1 MSQLGAFEKALRFGE
16 GRRLKRLAEQAA
28 YIGSLEPEFEKLSD
42 AELAGKTAE
51 FRQRIENGEPVD
63 ELVFEAFAAVR
74 EAFKRSMGIRLFD
87 VQEMG
92 GIVLHEGDI
101 AEMKTG
107 EGKTFVAVQ
116 PLYLNALT
124 GKSAHLVTVNDY
136 LAKRDPEWTKPVW
149 EALGMRASFI
159 QNMMP
164 FDERRDAYAADV
176 VYGTNSEFGF
186 DYLRDNMAVALDGL
200 VQRGHDY
207 AIVDEVDSI
216 LIDEAR
222 TPLIISGEPEVAAQV
237 YYDFARVARGL
248 EGYASKPGD
257 PKGAGEE
264 SGADFEYDEKHK
276 TVSPMQGSID
286 AVERA
291 LRVDNLYD
299 PRNAQL
305 VNHLNQALKAQ
316 SLFHRDVDYVVQDGE
331 VKIVDEFTG
340 RIMEGRRWSEGLHQ
354 AVEAK
359 EGVSIQEE
367 HVTLATIT
375 LQNYF
380 RLYHKLAGMTGT
392 AKTEEKEFV
401 EIYDLH
407 VVEIP
412 TNVDVARDDKNDMIF
427 KTTDAKYNAVIGDI
441 RERHAEGQPVLVGTI
456 SVEVSEHLS
465 QLLDRQGIP
474 HKVLNAKQHE
484 QEAAII
490 AEAGQKGAVTIA
502 TNMAGRGVDIK
513 LAEGVVELGGL
524 YVLGT
529 ERHEARR
536 IDNQLRGR
544 SGRQGDPG
552 ESRFYLSG
560 QDELVR
566 LFAGDR
572 IYNIMERF
580 KVPDDQPMEAK
591 ILSNQIE
598 NAQKKVEEQNFVAR
612 KNVLK
617 YDDVLNKQRTVIY
630 DQRRRVLEGE
640 DLSQEVGLWIDEVI
654 EGTIA
659 QYTEGEFSEEWD
671 LEALCKAMQDLYA
684 TNEPITPEE
693 LSEEVGLD
701 REALVDEFQED
712 ARDTYAEKEKG
723 LGLNPETDQP
733 LLRDVERFVILQ
745 VVDVRWREHLEN
757 MDYLRE
763 GVHLR
768 AMAQKD
774 PLVEYTAEGHRMFE
788 ELNGAIREEVVMTL
802 FHAEIEVEE
811 AGQLQQAQAAQ
822 ALDGGAFAYEHE
834 SLAGSQAIAAAG
846 AGTGTL
852 LAGDGASVTAGG
864 IGAGGGSVATQ
875 QRVTDAREKNIG
887 RNDPCW
893 CGSGKKFKRCHGA

>member
-1 MSQLGAFEKALRFGE
+1 MAQQLGSFEKVLRLGE

-28 YIGSLEPEFEKLSD
+28 YIRTLEPDFERLSD

-51 FRQRIENGEPVD
+51 FKQRLENGETLE
-63 ELVFEAFAAVR
+63 ELLFDAYAAVR
-74 EAFKRSMGIRLFD
+74 EAAKRALGQNIFD
-87 VQEMG
+87 VQAMG

-107 EGKTFVAVQ
+107 EGKTLVATQ

-124 GKSAHLVTVNDY
+124 GRGVHLVTVNDY
-136 LAKRDPEWTKPVW
+136 LAKRDAGWMGPVY
-149 EALGMRASFI
+149 ERLAMRAAYI
-159 QNMMP
+159 ENLMP
-164 FDERRDAYAADV
+164 FAERREAYAADIT
-176 VYGTNSEFGF
+176 YGTNSEFGF
-186 DYLRDNMAVALDGL
+186 DYLRDNMAVSLDGV
-200 VQRGHDY
+200 VQRGHAY
-207 AIVDEVDSI
+207 GIVDEVDSI
-216 LIDEAR
+216 LVDEAR
-222 TPLIISGEPEVAAQV
+222 TPLIISGEPEVAAQT
-237 YYDFARVARGL
+237 YYDFARVVRTL
-248 EGYASKPGD
+248 DGYAAKTGD
-257 PKGAGEE
+257 PKNAAED
-264 SGADFEYDEKHK
+264 SGADYAYDEKHK
-276 TVSPMQGSID
+276 TVSPLQGAIEK
-286 AVERA
+286 VERA
-291 LRVDNLYD
+291 LKIDNLYD

-359 EGVSIQEE
+359 EGVRIQEE

-380 RLYHKLAGMTGT
+380 RLYEKLAGMTGT

-412 TNVDVARDDKNDMIF
+412 TNVPVVRDDRNDMIF
-427 KTTDAKYNAVIGDI
+427 KTKDAKYNAVIEDLK
-441 RERHAEGQPVLVGTI
+441 ERYEKGQPVLVGTI
-456 SVEVSEHLS
+456 DVAVSEHLS
-465 QLLDRQGIP
+465 QLLQRQGIP
-474 HKVLNAKQHE
+474 HNVLNAKQHE
-484 QEAAII
+484 KEAGII
-490 AEAGQKGAVTIA
+490 AEAGQKHAVTIA

-513 LAEGVVELGGL
+513 LGEGVVDLGGL

-560 QDELVR
+560 QDDLVR

-572 IYNIMERF
+572 IYNIMDRF
-580 KVPDDQPMEAK
+580 KVPEDQPMEAR

-617 YDDVLNKQRTVIY
+617 YDDVLNKQRSVIY
-630 DQRRRVLEGE
+630 EQRRKVLEGE
-640 DLSQEVGLWIDEVI
+640 DLSEEVGRWIDEVI
-654 EGTIA
+654 ERTVM
-659 QYTEGEFSEEWD
+659 QYTSGEFDEEWD
-671 LEALCKAMQDLYA
+671 LAALCKAMEDIYA
-684 TNEPITPEE
+684 TDEPITPEE
-693 LSEEVGLD
+693 LREEVGLE
-701 REALVDEFQED
+701 REALVQEFRED
-712 ARDTYAEKEKG
+712 ARDTYEEKEKS
-723 LGLNPETDQP
+723 LGPNPETGQP

-745 VVDVRWREHLEN
+745 VVDLRWREHLEN

-774 PLVEYTAEGHRMFE
+774 PLVEYTSEGHAMFE
-788 ELNGAIREEVVMTL
+788 ELNAAIREEVVVTL

-811 AGQLQQAQAAQ
+811 AEQLQQVQAAQ

-834 SLAGSQAIAAAG
+834 SLAGAQAIAAAG
-846 AGTGTL
+846 GGAMVAG
-852 LAGDGASVTAGG
+852 GDGASVSTAGALG
-864 IGAGGGSVATQ
+864 GGGGSVATR
-875 QRVTDAREKNIG
+875 QRVRSERDKIG

-893 CGSGKKFKRCHGA
+893 CGSGKKYKRCHGA